1 MERPEI
7 HYAKSGE
14 VSIAYSVHGD
24 GPFDLVAV
32 PGFVSH
38 LEFGWEEPTFA
49 RVLERLGSFA
59 RVIGFDKRGTGL
71 SDRGIGVASLEEYV
85 SDVRSVMDAVG
96 SEQAAL
102 WGISEGG
109 AIAALFA
116 ATHPE
121 RVRALVIYGGW
132 ARVAWAPDYP
142 FGIQKE
148 LLESGANFVAD
159 TWGTGVGLS
168 AWAPSL
174 GKDPR
179 MRQWWAQF
187 QRLAA
192 SPRDVREIMSLY
204 ASIDVRQALPTI
216 TAPALVLHR
225 KGDLIVTVESGRY
238 LASHIPG
245 AKYLELDGADHFPWT
260 EDADSV
266 LGEVEEFLTG
276 MRQGPEP
283 TRRLA
288 TVLFTDIVG
297 STQRMSEIGDRKWRD
312 LLERHD
318 GMVRRALSRFSG
330 QEVNTTGDGFLALFD
345 GPSAAIRCADA
356 IRGGASGLGC
366 GVRIGVHTGEIEE
379 MGQDV
384 GGLAVNI
391 ARRVADL
398 AGGGEIWVSGTV
410 PGLVVGSGIEFKELG
425 SRSLKGISGD
435 WPLFSVESL

>member
-1 MERPEI
+1 
-7 HYAKSGE
+7 
-14 VSIAYSVHGD
+14 
-24 GPFDLVAV
+24 
-32 PGFVSH
+32 
-38 LEFGWEEPTFA
+38 
-49 RVLERLGSFA
+49 
-59 RVIGFDKRGTGL
+59 
-71 SDRGIGVASLEEYV
+71 
-85 SDVRSVMDAVG
+85 
-96 SEQAAL
+96 
-102 WGISEGG
+102 
-109 AIAALFA
+109 
-116 ATHPE
+116 
-121 RVRALVIYGGW
+121 
-132 ARVAWAPDYP
+132 
-142 FGIQKE
+142 
-148 LLESGANFVAD
+148 
-159 TWGTGVGLS
+159 
-168 AWAPSL
+168 
-174 GKDPR
+174 
-179 MRQWWAQF
+179 
-187 QRLAA
+187 
-192 SPRDVREIMSLY
+192 MSLY
-204 ASIDVRQALPTI
+204 GSIDVRQALPTI
-216 TAPALVLHR
+216 TASTLVLHR
-225 KGDLIVTVESGRY
+225 KGDLIVTVEAGRY

-297 STQRMSEIGDRKWRD
+297 STERMSEMGDRKWRD

-318 GMVRRALSRFSG
+318 AMVRRALSRFSG

-356 IRGGASGLGC
+356 IRGGASGLDC

-410 PGLVVGSGIEFKELG
+410 PGLVVGSGIDFKELG
-425 SRSLKGISGD
+425 SRTLKGISGD